1 MSNESTEHSRAD
13 ASSSGADRH
22 PPRPR
27 VRLPRALLRDLSAH
41 GLAYVGR
48 KTLAVVRRERQR
60 LRYRWNLRSLR
71 YDPDDLRL
79 DRPIFFL
86 GTQGGGGT
94 ILARCLQRHPKTV
107 YASGNSDFWAA
118 PNEIHNCSQLQHDV
132 PEALRHRSYH
142 FGTVDDRMERHPRY
156 GYQRSWLY
164 AIDEFLPRYRK
175 GADDVDDETTRA
187 FRRVLKKIILA
198 YAHDPRD
205 CRLVDQSQLYT
216 ILVPYIARML
226 ADSDPRFVLVSR
238 NPYAICSRAVRKEY
252 TAARGGYIESDRAAR
267 IACAVEHWSNSFRL
281 ALEASREVPMLTV
294 RYEDFLDDPERVVRG
309 ICAFAELEFT
319 SDLVPAEGQRVP
331 LGSVEPEK
339 WYPLKRGENAR
350 YLEDLDRD
358 LVDALHRRAG
368 DLFEVL
374 GYERLPER

>member
-1 MSNESTEHSRAD
+1 MSDESTQGNRTN
-13 ASSSGADRH
+13 ASSAGADRH
-22 PPRPR
+22 PPRPG
-27 VRLPRALLRDLSAH
+27 VRLLRALLRDLSDH
-41 GLAYVGR
+41 GLAFVGR
-48 KTLAVVRRERQR
+48 KTLAVARRERQR

-71 YDPDDLRL
+71 YTLDDLRL
-79 DRPIFFL
+79 DRPVFFL

-118 PNEIHNCSQLQHDV
+118 ANEIHNCSHLHDV

-142 FGTVDDRMERHPRY
+142 FGTVDDRMEHHPQY

-164 AIDEFLPRYRK
+164 AIDEFLPRYARA
-175 GADDVDDETTRA
+175 ADDVDDETTRA
-187 FRRVLKKIILA
+187 FRRVLKRIILA

-216 ILVPYIARML
+216 IMVPYIARML
-226 ADSDPRFVLVSR
+226 EDCDPHFVLVSR
-238 NPYAICSRAVRKEY
+238 NPYAICARAVQKEY
-252 TAARGGYIESDRAAR
+252 TAARGGYIEADRAAR

-281 ALEASREVPMLTV
+281 ALEAARELPMLQV
-294 RYEDFLDDPERVVRG
+294 RYEDFLDDPARVVRE

-319 SDLVPAEGQRVP
+319 TDLVPAEGHRVP
-331 LGSVEPEK
+331 PGSVEPEK
-339 WYPLKRGENAR
+339 WYPLKRGENTR
-350 YLEDLDRD
+350 YLKDLDRD

-368 DLFEVL
+368 DLIDAL
-374 GYERLPER
+374 GYERMG